1 MNIHCEFSS
10 RFHSDSKRIRSGF
23 ESKGRESPRIHNVF
37 AQQYMAS
44 RIWSRFYSDSL
55 RDSVMGYSVFVGS
68 TLRIARF
75 SCCRFYSAINRL
87 IIYGLP
93 HIYMGWIL
101 EPMVYRLV
109 FTTTTVFNTVR
120 YRAMIMGKIVVD
132 SYINSSLIIRP
143 SHTSRIVYFPTF
155 DVP

>member
-23 ESKGRESPRIHNVF
+23 ESKRREF
-37 AQQYMAS
+37 TTFS
-44 RIWSRFYSDSL
+44 RNSIWLREFWSRFHSDSL

-87 IIYGLP
+87 IIYGLL

-101 EPMVYRLV
+101 DPMVYRLV

-132 SYINSSLIIRP
+132 SYINSSLINC
-143 SHTSRIVYFPTF
+143 YY
-155 DVP
+155 